1 MTWRLIGPAWKVEGL
16 TMSERLVLLALVSF
30 TNEAGENAYPSQAT
44 LARRCCCDRR
54 TIQRA
59 IKSLVERGF
68 ISPHGKGI
76 KGTIMYRVN
85 LSPDVKGAA
94 QSRMGGWHSVRE
106 ERHSDTRRGGTV
118 TYNPSKY
125 IPSENPSYRNPSN
138 TSRGEYFDSDS
149 DYEGPPLDE
158 WGRNTESIHDQ
169 AMRLDRARRRQR

>member
-1 MTWRLIGPAWKVEGL
+1 
-16 TMSERLVLLALVSF
+16 MSERLVLLALVSF

-125 IPSENPSYRNPSN
+125 IPSENPSYRNPSDLEDS
-138 TSRGEYFDSDS
+138 TRDSYFDSDS
-149 DYEGPPLDE
+149 DPSRRE
-158 WGRNTESIHDQ
+158 TIHEQ
-169 AMRLDRARRRQR
+169 AMRLDRARRRQT

>member
-1 MTWRLIGPAWKVEGL
+1 
-16 TMSERLVLLALVSF
+16 MSERLVLLALVSF

-106 ERHSDTRRGGTV
+106 ERHSDLQ
-118 TYNPSKY
+118 S
-125 IPSENPSYRNPSN
+125 
-138 TSRGEYFDSDS
+138 
-149 DYEGPPLDE
+149 
-158 WGRNTESIHDQ
+158 
-169 AMRLDRARRRQR
+169 